1 LGRYVIMKIKK
12 EPTNIYEVVVT
23 ETRAVTYLVHAK
35 TSGGASTKAVHHY
48 SGNGS
53 DVKEIKSDR
62 YEYDVESVECL
73 ERDTYGDI

>member
-1 LGRYVIMKIKK
+1 MHPIKD
-12 EPTNIYEVVVT
+12 PVNIYEVVVT
-23 ETRAVTYLVHAK
+23 ETRAVTYLVQAK

-62 YEYDVESVECL
+62 YDYDVETVEL
-73 ERDTYGDI
+73 VEEDIYGG